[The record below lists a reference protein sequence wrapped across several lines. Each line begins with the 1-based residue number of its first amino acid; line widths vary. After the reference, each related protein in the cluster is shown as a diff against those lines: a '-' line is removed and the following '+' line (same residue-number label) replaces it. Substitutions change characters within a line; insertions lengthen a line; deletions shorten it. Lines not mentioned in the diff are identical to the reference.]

1 MNEHGQASTHIA
13 SPQRP
18 KMLRV
23 AQAVRIYGV
32 GKTTLW
38 ELAKE
43 GKIRVHRLPNSR
55 VLSGRSKNWTVSSAS
70 SETKRDRQADSA
82 EHRAG
87 P

>member
-1 MNEHGQASTHIA
+1 
-13 SPQRP
+13 
-18 KMLRV
+18 MLRV

-55 VLSGRSKNWTVSSAS
+55 VTLWPV
-70 SETKRDRQADSA
+70 EELDRVFGVVGDKA
-82 EHRAG
+82 
-87 P
+87 